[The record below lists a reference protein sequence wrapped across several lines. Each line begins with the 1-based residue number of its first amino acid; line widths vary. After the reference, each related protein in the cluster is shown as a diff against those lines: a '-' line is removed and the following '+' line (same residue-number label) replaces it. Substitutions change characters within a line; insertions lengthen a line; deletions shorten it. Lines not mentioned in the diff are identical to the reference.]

1 MSNTMMSK
9 TVKSIQ
15 DIPEVVFSV
24 DIGVIVLLLE
34 AMVDVEVENVLI
46 VVFEELPC
54 TVVVEYVLASE
65 EVVLLEYDVVVKLE
79 VVGFE
84 LVDDVA

>member
-1 MSNTMMSK
+1 M
-9 TVKSIQ
+9 I
-15 DIPEVVFSV
+15 VV
-24 DIGVIVLLLE
+24 LLE
-34 AMVDVEVENVLI
+34 ALVDVEVENVLI

-54 TVVVEYVLASE
+54 TVVVESVLASE
-65 EVVLLEYDVVVKLE
+65 EVVLLESDVLVTLE

>member
-1 MSNTMMSK
+1 M
-9 TVKSIQ
+9 I
-15 DIPEVVFSV
+15 VVP
-24 DIGVIVLLLE
+24 LE
-34 AMVDVEVENVLI
+34 AMADVEVENVLI

-65 EVVLLEYDVVVKLE
+65 EVVLLESDVLVKLE

>member
-1 MSNTMMSK
+1 M
-9 TVKSIQ
+9 TV
-15 DIPEVVFSV
+15 V
-24 DIGVIVLLLE
+24 LLE

-54 TVVVEYVLASE
+54 TVVVESMLASE
-65 EVVLLEYDVVVKLE
+65 EVVLLESDVVVKLE